1 MKRSYLC
8 ALLLSLIFAASLAAQ
23 TQTRFSW
30 TSTHYQVY
38 TDSSEMRSLEI
49 SQKIEAALELF
60 NALFHFDSKALPGK
74 LKVRVFTKKDDY
86 NLYLERL
93 ISATRSDFVFVSY
106 SDPSRN
112 ELIGFERKE
121 DFDASLIHYGFIQ
134 YLNAYI
140 PAAPLWLEEGMAA
153 YLESSVFDPDTRS
166 YRWQP
171 NLIWLDSLKN
181 IFNDT
186 DFSLSDLLSIDMETA
201 QNSIDTFY
209 PAAWGLIHFLMNS
222 EDKRYNRILWD
233 SISALDPNL
242 NLVENSARV
251 IEKAFWVAADDL
263 DQAFRL
269 YILSLKT
276 FNDWIREGV
285 DFYSSKDMEQASSN
299 FKRALSLRSD
309 NYIPHY
315 YLGLISYELKNYPQ
329 AYSYYNQALD
339 KGIDPALVNYALGV
353 NAFAN
358 KDYDSAERYLIKSKA
373 LDDDLYGE
381 KARALLKRIEF
392 LK

>member
-8 ALLLSLIFAASLAAQ
+8 ALLLSLIFVVSLAAQ
-23 TQTRFSW
+23 TQTRFIWS
-30 TSTHYQVY
+30 SSNYQVF
-38 TDSSEMRSLEI
+38 TDSSEIRSLEI
-49 SQKIEAALELF
+49 SQKTEAALDLF
-60 NALFHFDSKALPGK
+60 NTLFHFDSKALPGK
-74 LKVRVFTKKDDY
+74 LKVRVFAKKDDY
-86 NLYLERL
+86 NLYLQRL
-93 ISATRSDFVFVSY
+93 ISETRSDFVFVSY

-112 ELIGFERKE
+112 ELVGFEREE

-153 YLESSVFDPDTRS
+153 YLESSIFNPDTNS
-166 YRWQP
+166 YIWQP

-181 IFNDT
+181 IFSNPE
-186 DFSLSDLLSIDMETA
+186 FSLSDLLRIDMAAA

-222 EDKRYNRILWD
+222 EDKRHNRILWD
-233 SISALDPNL
+233 SISALDQNL
-242 NLVENSARV
+242 NLSENSALV
-251 IEKAFWVAADDL
+251 IEKAFWIAEDDL
-263 DQAFRL
+263 EQAFRH

-276 FNDWIREGV
+276 FNDWIKEGV
-285 DFYSSKDMEQASSN
+285 EFYSSKDMEQASSS
-299 FKRALSLRSD
+299 FKRALALRSD

-329 AYSYYNQALD
+329 AHSYYGQALG

-353 NAFAN
+353 NAFAD
-358 KDYDSAERYLIKSKA
+358 KDYDSAEQYLIKSKA
-373 LDDDLYGE
+373 LDTDLYGE
-381 KARALLKRIEF
+381 KAQALIKRIEF